1 MATPSRP
8 SFGRTL
14 ITRYSNMLTRL
25 PPHQVHQRMMT
36 AKSSLI
42 KMSMPKPL
50 KAKLMHGYR
59 AAESHIFN
67 RITNMPGEGD
77 SLHNELGIAGMG
89 TTFGQRME
97 LKRAGMSEAKPIN
110 SKSSVDSDLYQSLM
124 SRLSGEG

>member
-1 MATPSRP
+1 
-8 SFGRTL
+8 
-14 ITRYSNMLTRL
+14 
-25 PPHQVHQRMMT
+25 
-36 AKSSLI
+36 
-42 KMSMPKPL
+42 MSMPKPL

-97 LKRAGMSEAKPIN
+97 LKRAGMSEANPIN
-110 SKSSVDSDLYQSLM
+110 NQPGDSDLFQSLM
-124 SRLSGEG
+124 SRLSGES